1 MKQILLVDDN
11 RSILRSISEIVDW
24 EGKGFKIAGCCYNGR
39 EAIEFI
45 KNNPVDI
52 LITDMKMPVMDGI
65 GVLRYLQETES
76 EIKPV
81 VLSSYDEFK
90 LVREA
95 FVLGAEEYLLKSSID
110 GDELLRIVKSL
121 AEQIDV
127 RKKYNQTMQENKSF
141 SIPGENWLN
150 FFVQKEEYYKKLL
163 VGKEAKGVCPILDS
177 EGVVLYTGIRNYH
190 ESLIDSWNSDYE
202 TMRFAAL
209 FLIDE
214 VLKGNGFD
222 EFVDYYS
229 SSPSEYVFLISDSGE
244 QSDIINSITHALKQY
259 LKLEITVG
267 ISGRGRFCE
276 RFPMQYKEAVRN
288 FYRSESRRTRDM
300 SEYIKNCLNSIETCD
315 IDDIMDAILIDDMR
329 DNAAI
334 RRYNKYA
341 VIITAFAM
349 DFGIQMN
356 GLEDKFFHEISVNED
371 VYEYEEWLR
380 KVFVHIKHQMGLNKN
395 NQIVHDMIRYIQK
408 NYFENIQMK
417 NAAKDI
423 NVSYSYASKLFVQT
437 TGQTFTKYLN
447 KYRIK
452 KAVELMENTALRL
465 SDIAVKTGYNNVEH
479 FSRTF
484 KNIMGYSPVEYR
496 RKMRE

>member
-11 RSILRSISEIVDW
+11 RSILKSVSEIADW
-24 EGKGFKIAGCCYNGR
+24 EKEGFKIAGCYNGR

-52 LITDMKMPVMDGI
+52 LITDMKMPVMDGVE
-65 GVLRYLQETES
+65 VLRYLHETES
-76 EIKPV
+76 EIKSV

-95 FVLGAEEYLLKSSID
+95 FVLGAEEYLLKTSID

-127 RKKYNQTMQENKSF
+127 REKYNQTIQENRSF
-141 SIPGENWLN
+141 SVPRESWLKA
-150 FFVQKEEYYKKLL
+150 FDEKEDFYKKLL
-163 VGKEAKGVCPILDS
+163 TGKGNKESPPILDS
-177 EGVVLYTGIRNYH
+177 EGVVLYAGISNYH

-202 TMRFAAL
+202 TMRFATL
-209 FLIDE
+209 FLIGE
-214 VLKGNGFD
+214 ILKENGFSD
-222 EFVDYYS
+222 FVDYYS
-229 SSPSEYVFLISDSGE
+229 SSPSEYVFLISDSGA
-244 QSDIINSITHALKQY
+244 QSDIVNSITDALKRY

-267 ISGRGRFCE
+267 ISSCGRFCE
-276 RFPMQYKEAVRN
+276 QFPMQYKEAVRN
-288 FYRSESRRTRDM
+288 FYCSENRRTEDM
-300 SEYIKNCLNSIETCD
+300 SEYIKNCLYSIETCD
-315 IDDIMDAILIDDMR
+315 VDDIMNAILIEDMKDD
-329 DNAAI
+329 AAI

-341 VIITAFAM
+341 VIITAYAM

-356 GLEDKFFHEISVNED
+356 GLEDKFFNEISVNED
-371 VYEYEEWLR
+371 VYEYEEWFR
-380 KVFVHIKHQMGLNKN
+380 EVFVHIKRQSGLNKN
-395 NQIVHDMIRYIQK
+395 NQIVRDMIRYIQE

-417 NAAKDI
+417 KAAKDI

-465 SDIAVKTGYNNVEH
+465 NDIAVKTG
-479 FSRTF
+479 
-484 KNIMGYSPVEYR
+484 
-496 RKMRE
+496 

>member
-163 VGKEAKGVCPILDS
+163 VWKGS
-177 EGVVLYTGIRNYH
+177 
-190 ESLIDSWNSDYE
+190 
-202 TMRFAAL
+202 
-209 FLIDE
+209 
-214 VLKGNGFD
+214 
-222 EFVDYYS
+222 
-229 SSPSEYVFLISDSGE
+229 
-244 QSDIINSITHALKQY
+244 
-259 LKLEITVG
+259 
-267 ISGRGRFCE
+267 
-276 RFPMQYKEAVRN
+276 
-288 FYRSESRRTRDM
+288 
-300 SEYIKNCLNSIETCD
+300 
-315 IDDIMDAILIDDMR
+315 
-329 DNAAI
+329 
-334 RRYNKYA
+334 
-341 VIITAFAM
+341 
-349 DFGIQMN
+349 
-356 GLEDKFFHEISVNED
+356 
-371 VYEYEEWLR
+371 
-380 KVFVHIKHQMGLNKN
+380 
-395 NQIVHDMIRYIQK
+395 
-408 NYFENIQMK
+408 
-417 NAAKDI
+417 
-423 NVSYSYASKLFVQT
+423 
-437 TGQTFTKYLN
+437 
-447 KYRIK
+447 
-452 KAVELMENTALRL
+452 
-465 SDIAVKTGYNNVEH
+465 
-479 FSRTF
+479 
-484 KNIMGYSPVEYR
+484 
-496 RKMRE
+496 